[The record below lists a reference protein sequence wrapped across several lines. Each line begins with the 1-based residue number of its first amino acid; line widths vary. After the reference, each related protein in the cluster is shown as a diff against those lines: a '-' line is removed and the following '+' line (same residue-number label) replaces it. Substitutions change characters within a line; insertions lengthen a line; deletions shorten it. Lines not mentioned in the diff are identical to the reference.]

1 MRKVFCAL
9 TCHRRIRREAQFR
22 WTWNSQQRGIP
33 KVGGLLLRRPPGHS
47 SRKTKQRKK
56 ASKTLAFFRL
66 GGDSAAALRRV
77 APLPSPQPRCA
88 PPTLAG
94 GKMLGNCVPQRP
106 TAAIFRR
113 GTFPGGRSWQFFR
126 CTDPSNHARRANP
139 AIPPAPPNSASA
151 AASVSAPSARPIA
164 LKRGPEADVTRPH
177 SSAPNRPSAVPR
189 SHPLQLR
196 LPWHSTFPTRGA
208 SLRLYFVLSTAAIGI

>member
-1 MRKVFCAL
+1 MVRS
-9 TCHRRIRREAQFR
+9 REAV
-22 WTWNSQQRGIP
+22 RGNILARC
-33 KVGGLLLRRPPGHS
+33 VLRR
-47 SRKTKQRKK
+47 
-56 ASKTLAFFRL
+56 LAVARNCSDAFS
-66 GGDSAAALRRV
+66 DAL
-77 APLPSPQPRCA
+77 
-88 PPTLAG
+88 
-94 GKMLGNCVPQRP
+94 
-106 TAAIFRR
+106 
-113 GTFPGGRSWQFFR
+113 SWQFSRFMHPRRGPGREKRPSLAIYRRHASKMSWLWQYSRAVYPKSPANRLSGMHSAHILPGRGPFR

-196 LPWHSTFPTRGA
+196 LPWRSTFPTRGA
-208 SLRLYFVLSTAAIGI
+208 SLRLYFALSAAAVGI